1 VDNFS
6 SFADNQTN
14 LQIETPVYTLIL
26 NASTYEDKCMP
37 YKFSFD
43 LTNISKSF
51 FQELARVANEKKI
64 HKRLGMSARHLANK
78 FRLTDIT
85 GLNVSDALQLVED
98 LVDINV
104 RNFSEKER
112 FAKTKSRAL
121 FLPHCSRKYLDNRCK
136 ASFKSELPSFKCGH
150 CSDDCL
156 INQATKL
163 AEKKGYDVYV
173 LPGGLCIID
182 ILKRNKYEG
191 VIGVACSQEVKLGGE
206 ALKHMG
212 IAGQTVP
219 LIKNGCANT
228 SFNLQ
233 SLEKT
238 L

>member
-1 VDNFS
+1 
-6 SFADNQTN
+6 
-14 LQIETPVYTLIL
+14 
-26 NASTYEDKCMP
+26 MP

-43 LTNISKSF
+43 LSNISKSF
-51 FQELARVANEKKI
+51 FKELARIADERKL
-64 HKRLGMSARHLANK
+64 HKRLGINARRLADK
-78 FRLTDIT
+78 FKLTEIT
-85 GLNVSDALQLVED
+85 GLNVTDALQLVED
-98 LVDINV
+98 LVDIHV
-104 RNFSEKER
+104 RNVSEREHFK
-112 FAKTKSRAL
+112 KTKSRAL

-136 ASFKSELPSFKCGH
+136 ASFKTELPSYKCGH

-173 LPGGLCIID
+173 LPGGLCIVD

-191 VIGVACSQEVKLGGE
+191 IIGVACSQEVKLGGD

-212 IAGQTVP
+212 LTGQTVP

>member
-1 VDNFS
+1 
-6 SFADNQTN
+6 
-14 LQIETPVYTLIL
+14 
-26 NASTYEDKCMP
+26 MP

-51 FQELARVANEKKI
+51 FQELARVADEKKI
-64 HKRLGMSARHLANK
+64 HKRLGIKARHLAEK

-85 GLNVSDALQLVED
+85 GLNVPDALQLVED

-104 RNFSEKER
+104 RNVSERER
-112 FAKTKSRAL
+112 FKKTKSRAL

-136 ASFKSELPSFKCGH
+136 ASFKSELPSYECGH

-156 INQATKL
+156 INLATKL

-182 ILKRNKYEG
+182 ILKRHKYEG

-212 IAGQTVP
+212 VAGQTVP

-233 SLEKT
+233 SLEKA

>member
-1 VDNFS
+1 
-6 SFADNQTN
+6 
-14 LQIETPVYTLIL
+14 
-26 NASTYEDKCMP
+26 MP

-43 LTNISKSF
+43 LSNISKSF
-51 FQELARVANEKKI
+51 FKELARVADERKL
-64 HKRLGMSARHLANK
+64 HKRLGISARRLADK
-78 FRLTDIT
+78 FKLTEIT
-85 GLNVSDALQLVED
+85 GLNVTDALQLVED
-98 LVDINV
+98 LVDIHV
-104 RNFSEKER
+104 RNVSEREH
-112 FAKTKSRAL
+112 FEKTKSRAL

-136 ASFKSELPSFKCGH
+136 ASFKTELPSYKCGH

-156 INQATKL
+156 INQATKM

-173 LPGGLCIID
+173 LPGGLCIVD
-182 ILKRNKYEG
+182 ILKRNKYEEI
-191 VIGVACSQEVKLGGE
+191 VGVACSQEVKLGGD

-212 IAGQTVP
+212 LTGQTVP

>member
-1 VDNFS
+1 
-6 SFADNQTN
+6 
-14 LQIETPVYTLIL
+14 
-26 NASTYEDKCMP
+26 MP

-43 LTNISKSF
+43 LSNISKSF
-51 FQELARVANEKKI
+51 FKELARVADERKL
-64 HKRLGMSARHLANK
+64 HKRLGIKARRLADK
-78 FRLTDIT
+78 FKLTEIT
-85 GLNVSDALQLVED
+85 GLNVTDALQLVED
-98 LVDINV
+98 LVDIHV
-104 RNFSEKER
+104 RNVSERENFK
-112 FAKTKSRAL
+112 KTKSRAL
-121 FLPHCSRKYLDNRCK
+121 FLPHCSRKYLDNKCK
-136 ASFKSELPSFKCGH
+136 ASFKTELPSYKCGH

-156 INQATKL
+156 INQATKM

-173 LPGGLCIID
+173 LPGGLCIVD

-191 VIGVACSQEVKLGGE
+191 IVGVACSQEVKLGGD

-212 IAGQTVP
+212 VTGQTVP

>member
-1 VDNFS
+1 
-6 SFADNQTN
+6 
-14 LQIETPVYTLIL
+14 
-26 NASTYEDKCMP
+26 MP

-43 LTNISKSF
+43 LSNISKSF
-51 FQELARVANEKKI
+51 FKELARVADERKL
-64 HKRLGMSARHLANK
+64 HKRLGISARRLADK
-78 FRLTDIT
+78 FKLTEIT
-85 GLNVSDALQLVED
+85 GLNVTDALQLVED
-98 LVDINV
+98 LVDIHV
-104 RNFSEKER
+104 RNVSEREHFK
-112 FAKTKSRAL
+112 KTKSRAL

-136 ASFKSELPSFKCGH
+136 ASFKTELPSYKCGH

-156 INQATKL
+156 INQATKM

-173 LPGGLCIID
+173 LPGGLCIVD

-191 VIGVACSQEVKLGGE
+191 IVGVACSQEVKLGGD

-212 IAGQTVP
+212 LTGQTVP